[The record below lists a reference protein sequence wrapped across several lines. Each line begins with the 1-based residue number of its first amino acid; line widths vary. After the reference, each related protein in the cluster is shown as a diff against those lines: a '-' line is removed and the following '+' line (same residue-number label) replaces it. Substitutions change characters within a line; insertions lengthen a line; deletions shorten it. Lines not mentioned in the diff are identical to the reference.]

1 MFFVGFAL
9 GVLLL
14 FICFRLSL
22 YWILASL
29 EKNIYSQASR
39 NQCTGFEFGFEELDI
54 VVSEGQDL
62 SGVKCFKREKPKD
75 KFQG

>member
-14 FICFRLSL
+14 FICFHLSL
-22 YWILASL
+22 YWIF
-29 EKNIYSQASR
+29 
-39 NQCTGFEFGFEELDI
+39 GFFGKKHLLPSKQELVHWFGFEELGI

-62 SGVKCFKREKPKD
+62 SSVKCFKREKPKD

>member
-1 MFFVGFAL
+1 MFFGGFAL

-14 FICFRLSL
+14 FAFIFL
-22 YWILASL
+22 YIGFLASL
-29 EKNIYSQASR
+29 EKNIYSQLSR
-39 NQCTGFEFGFEELDI
+39 NWCTSFKFGFEELSI